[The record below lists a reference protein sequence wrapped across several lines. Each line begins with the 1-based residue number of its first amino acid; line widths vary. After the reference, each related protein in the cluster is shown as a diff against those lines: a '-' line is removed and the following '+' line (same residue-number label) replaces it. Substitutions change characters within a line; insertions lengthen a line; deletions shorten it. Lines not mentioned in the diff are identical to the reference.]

1 MDTQAIFLS
10 YRRQD
15 VPGYVGRLADHLEA
29 AFGQTVFRD
38 VDSIG
43 GGTDWKRVLN
53 RAVSDAEIILAVIG
67 ERWQAILAD
76 RANAEVDYI
85 RFELN
90 QAQVLDK
97 PIIPITLQ
105 GVTFDANQDM
115 EDLNWLK
122 ELQFFELS
130 DRQNR
135 WESDMEQ
142 LVKQIVELT
151 GLKPVDPEERGKRQ
165 PGSVTKQTSHGDQSP
180 NINVTKGDV
189 TLSFGDK
196 SK

>member
-1 MDTQAIFLS
+1 MDTQAVFLS

-15 VPGYVGRLADHLEA
+15 VPGYVGRLTDHLEA
-29 AFGQTVFRD
+29 AFGEPVFRD

-43 GGTDWKRVLN
+43 GGTEWKAVLYS
-53 RAVSDAEIILAVIG
+53 AVSGAEIILAVIG
-67 ERWQAILAD
+67 ERWQEALSDRTGAD
-76 RANAEVDYI
+76 VDYV

-90 QAQVLDK
+90 LARMLEK
-97 PIIPITLQ
+97 PIIPIILQ
-105 GVTFDANQDM
+105 GTVFDTDQDM
-115 EDLNWLK
+115 GDLNWLK
-122 ELQFFELS
+122 DLQFFELS

-135 WESDMEQ
+135 WESDLEQ
-142 LVKQIVELT
+142 LVKQIAELT

-165 PGSVTKQTSHGDQSP
+165 PGSVTKQTSRGDQSP